1 MKCPRCG
8 FISFDYNQTCPKCG
22 NDLSRERE
30 LMNFP
35 SYAPKPLTL
44 LGALTGNAGI
54 PAIDTGIAQSEAF
67 EEAADDLLISLA
79 SLSDE
84 ASQPFQFEPVSP
96 LKGPQKTMEG
106 EGADLEDGLTIS
118 LDDFSDESPEF
129 IPFSPQEEV
138 SAPQME
144 IEDEILFEPEIGPT
158 EEPEPEKKRLRES
171 DTIEPGMFGMELD
184 VESSKKGIAPDKG
197 EDASGKEEKMEAD
210 LFELELEPLELDLEG
225 EDLDKKAT

>member
-8 FISFDYNQTCPKCG
+8 FISFDYNQSCPKCG

-67 EEAADDLLISLA
+67 EEAADDLLISLD

-84 ASQPFQFEPVSP
+84 ASQPFQFEPVAP
-96 LKGPQKTMEG
+96 LKGPQKRVEG
-106 EGADLEDGLTIS
+106 EGTDVEDGLTIS

-129 IPFSPQEEV
+129 VPFSPREQV
-138 SAPQME
+138 SAPQLE

-158 EEPEPEKKRLRES
+158 QEPKPEKESLRKS
-171 DTIEPGMFGMELD
+171 DTIKPGTIEIELD
-184 VESSKKGIAPDKG
+184 VESGKKSIVPDKG
-197 EDASGKEEKMEAD
+197 EDASGKEKKMEPD

-225 EDLDKKAT
+225 EDLDKKTT